1 MECDGNP
8 LRIRCGMSAT
18 GRMVSAIIVFLTV
31 AAAGIAFTFL
41 GEAFLENQRQ
51 LLLTE
56 IAAGQASSIERQLAR
71 SLSSTDILAQEVIR
85 HDGRVDDFDDF
96 AQRTLTAIGGVSN
109 LQLAP
114 DGVIRDIYPLA
125 GNEAAI
131 GYNILVDDSQRDDA
145 ARAIDQRRLTLA
157 GPLELVQGGVAVIG
171 RNPIF
176 ITDEQG
182 KSRFW
187 GFASALIHLDDLL
200 AVTELDT
207 FDEKGYSFT
216 LSRTSPTDAQADVFA
231 RSDGD
236 MFGGEHSVR
245 IQVPNAT
252 WDLKVSQS
260 AGGPEWGLLLGIA
273 FSLILAGGVSWI
285 VLYILRQPERL
296 QAVVKH
302 KTRELEEMAFNDHLT
317 GLANRRLLAER
328 LDRRISE
335 AHEEGH
341 SIAFLYMDLDDFK
354 EVNDN
359 MGHEV
364 GDQLLK
370 EIAARL
376 QVEVRE
382 TDFVSRLGGDEFGV
396 LLLDAK
402 SRQDV
407 SRIAGKLIAAIER
420 PMMLAG
426 EEVVISG
433 SIGIARMPEDGTD
446 SALILRNA
454 DAAMYASKRA
464 GRGGYSFYHDSH
476 GDLMGSEAEPQ
487 SREVDPLQT

>member
-1 MECDGNP
+1 
-8 LRIRCGMSAT
+8 MSAT
-18 GRMVSAIIVFLTV
+18 VRKVSAIIVFIVV
-31 AAAGIAFTFL
+31 AIVGIAFTFL

-56 IAAGQASSIERQLAR
+56 VAAGQASAIERQLAR

-85 HDGRVDDFDDF
+85 HDGRVNDFEDF

-114 DGVIRDIYPLA
+114 NGVIRKIYPMA

-131 GYNILVDDSQRDDA
+131 GHNILVDDDQRAEA
-145 ARAIDQRRLTLA
+145 ARAVDQRRLTLA
-157 GPLELVQGGVAVIG
+157 GPLDLVQGGVAVIG
-171 RNPIF
+171 RNPVF

-200 AVTELDT
+200 AVTELDS
-207 FDEKGYSFT
+207 FDEKGYSYT
-216 LSRTSPTDAQADVFA
+216 LSRIMQTGGNSAVFA
-231 RSDGD
+231 QSDGGL
-236 MFGGEHSVR
+236 FGEQQSVR

-252 WDLKVSQS
+252 WELTVSQLP
-260 AGGPEWGLLLGIA
+260 GGPEWGLLLGIV
-273 FSLILAGGVSWI
+273 FSLLLAGAVSWI
-285 VLYILRQPERL
+285 VLYVLRQPARV
-296 QAVVKH
+296 QAVVRH
-302 KTRELEEMAFNDHLT
+302 KTRELEELAFNDHLT
-317 GLANRRLLAER
+317 GLANRRLLTER

-335 AHEEGH
+335 AHRDGH
-341 SIAFLYMDLDDFK
+341 SIAFLYLDLDDFK
-354 EVNDN
+354 EINDSR
-359 MGHEV
+359 GHEV

-370 EIAARL
+370 EIAGRL
-376 QVEVRE
+376 KSEVRD

-396 LLLDAK
+396 LLLDAT

-420 PMMLAG
+420 PMMLDG

-433 SIGIARMPEDGTD
+433 SIGIARMPDDGTD

-464 GRGGYSFYHDSH
+464 GRGGYTFFHESH
-476 GDLMGSEAEPQ
+476 SDLLRASNRDQVSGNS
-487 SREVDPLQT
+487 